1 MPAVDRDMSC
11 IADADGRTLDIANDP
26 EIATLVF
33 VGCVTLQH
41 IANSEFEH
49 NRYAT
54 TRKA

>member
-1 MPAVDRDMSC
+1 MSC